1 MNEMHVCVK
10 CEHCRSGYNYQKF
23 CLKNIDCIDVVEGNP
38 LYKSCSIVRQGELTC
53 KDYKEI
59 NVEFKAGEY
68 RYLNPR
74 QAKSFFE
81 RLKSM
86 RRRKNERHIC

>member
-1 MNEMHVCVK
+1 MSDNNQEMHVCVK

-38 LYKSCSIVRQGELTC
+38 LYKSCSIVRQGMLTC
-53 KDYKEI
+53 DDYKEI
-59 NVEFKAGEY
+59 NVEFKSTSRG
-68 RYLNPR
+68 
-74 QAKSFFE
+74 KSFFE

-86 RRRKNERHIC
+86 RNG